1 MDFSDEVK
9 KILEADEKEAAEAL
23 KELVPEVAK
32 EGLKK
37 LKKESP
43 RSKGKHGGTYAK
55 GWAVSVDEGRLKTSA
70 TIYGKTGT
78 YQLAHL
84 LENGHAKRGGGYV
97 SGTPHIAPVEEWMSK
112 ELEDRLMKRLEQ

>member
-1 MDFSDEVK
+1 MEFSDEVK
-9 KILEADEKEAAEAL
+9 KLLESYEQEVAAAM

-55 GWAVSVDEGRLKTSA
+55 GWAVSINEGRLKTDA
-70 TIYGKTGT
+70 TIYGKAGT

-97 SGTPHIAPVEEWMSK
+97 SGAPHIAPVEEWMSK
-112 ELEDRLMKRLEQ
+112 ELEERIMKRLEQ